1 MITGFVD
8 ESGTPS
14 SGNDETG
21 VYTVALLLTHDLKG
35 LDVTVRRLRRA
46 LGRRDRSSELKAAR
60 TESTVIRRLLSRIAQ
75 TDSEVYITVVDKTG
89 LLSSQSEAAYQAAV
103 ARVVQSCVERHPEV
117 QVFLDKRY
125 TKRSQRQQLEQAV
138 RETIV
143 HVPGQLVL
151 IEQVASWSMPGL
163 QAVDF
168 VAWAFQQKY
177 ANKDPWAAQII
188 ADLVVSEE
196 TVRGIKIAALPGGR

>member
-8 ESGTPS
+8 ESGTLSP
-14 SGNDETG
+14 GGEPDI
-21 VYTVALLLTHDLKG
+21 YTVALLLTPDPKRLG
-35 LDVTVRRLRRA
+35 VLIRRLRHA
-46 LGRRDRSSELKAAR
+46 LGRRDRSSELKAAQSN
-60 TESTVIRRLLSRIAQ
+60 STVIRRLLAKLAETESDI
-75 TDSEVYITVVDKTG
+75 YITVVDKTG
-89 LLSSQSEAAYQAAV
+89 LQSSQAEPVYRAAV
-103 ARVVQSCVERHPEV
+103 ARVIRSCVERHPEV

-151 IEQVASWSMPGL
+151 LEQVESWSLPGL

-188 ADLVVSEE
+188 AELVVSEE

>member
-21 VYTVALLLTHDLKG
+21 VYTVALLLTHDLKS

-46 LGRRDRSSELKAAR
+46 LGRRNRS
-60 TESTVIRRLLSRIAQ
+60 
-75 TDSEVYITVVDKTG
+75 
-89 LLSSQSEAAYQAAV
+89 
-103 ARVVQSCVERHPEV
+103 
-117 QVFLDKRY
+117 
-125 TKRSQRQQLEQAV
+125 
-138 RETIV
+138 
-143 HVPGQLVL
+143 
-151 IEQVASWSMPGL
+151 
-163 QAVDF
+163 
-168 VAWAFQQKY
+168 KY